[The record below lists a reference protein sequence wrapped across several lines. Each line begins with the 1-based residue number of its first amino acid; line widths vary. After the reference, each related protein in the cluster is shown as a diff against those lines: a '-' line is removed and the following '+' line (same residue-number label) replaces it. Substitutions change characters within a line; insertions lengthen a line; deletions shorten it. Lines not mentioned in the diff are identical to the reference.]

1 MVRLSVFQQKLF
13 FHQKWKQIMEYCG
26 FKRPKKLTASFEL
39 CGYSKRT
46 VFFFLYDMFF
56 STTRFT
62 EIRLLAGAVTPLLG
76 GGNPFSLQ

>member
-1 MVRLSVFQQKLF
+1 
-13 FHQKWKQIMEYCG
+13 METNHG
-26 FKRPKKLTASFEL
+26 ISLIQTQKKLTASFEL

-46 VFFFLYDMFF
+46 VAFFYDMFF

-62 EIRLLAGAVTPLLG
+62 EIRLLAGAVTLLLG